1 MLKWTWE
8 KIFKVRKKWFKMSL
22 KSAQNHPKIGQ
33 KLAENQPKQK
43 SPIKSG

>member
-8 KIFKVRKKWFKMSL
+8 KMFKVRKKWFKMSL
-22 KSAQNHPKIGQ
+22 KSAQNWPKTTPKRG
-33 KLAENQPKQK
+33 KNWPKQK